1 MIDSQEEKQIRKFYS
16 KVTKLLLDLGF
27 LKKVHPNWD
36 ELLEAMER
44 MAHLTDLSPEE
55 YHPDDVTE
63 L

>member
-1 MIDSQEEKQIRKFYS
+1 MIDSQEEKQIRNFYS
-16 KVTKLLLDLGF
+16 KVTKLLLDLGL
-27 LKKVHPNWD
+27 LKKVHPSWD

-44 MAHLTDLSPEE
+44 MANLIDLSPEE

>member
-16 KVTKLLLDLGF
+16 KVTKLLLDLGL
-27 LKKVHPNWD
+27 LKKVHPSWD

-44 MAHLTDLSPEE
+44 MTHPIDFSPEE